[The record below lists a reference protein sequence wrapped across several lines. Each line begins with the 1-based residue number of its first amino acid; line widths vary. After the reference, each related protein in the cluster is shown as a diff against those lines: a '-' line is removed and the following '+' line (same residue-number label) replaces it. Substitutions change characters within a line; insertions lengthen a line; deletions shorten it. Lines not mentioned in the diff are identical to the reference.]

1 MLCQNCHQRQA
12 NTYISRTVGG
22 HTTELHLCAQCAKEL
37 AFDKVSLLGFDLPK
51 VRPTRRACPTCGA
64 TMDTISSTGMLG
76 CPECYTFFEKE
87 LTPAITRSHGTAV
100 HTAQAMPTPKKSERE
115 ELEEQMRQAIAEEN
129 FEQAAA
135 LRDRIKALKKE
146 EEQ

>member
-12 NTYISRTVGG
+12 NTFISRTVGG
-22 HTTELHLCAQCAKEL
+22 HTTQLHLCAQCAKEL

-51 VRPTRRACPTCGA
+51 ARPTRRACPTCGA

-76 CPECYTFFEKE
+76 CPDCYTFFEKE
-87 LTPAITRSHGTAV
+87 LAPAITRSHGTGT
-100 HTAQAMPTPKKSERE
+100 HTGQAPAAPQKSERE
-115 ELEEQMRQAIAEEN
+115 QLEEQLRQAIADEK
-129 FEQAAA
+129 FELAAT

>member
-12 NTYISRTVGG
+12 NTFISRTVGG

-51 VRPTRRACPTCGA
+51 AKPTRRACPTCGA
-64 TMDTISSTGMLG
+64 TMDTVSSTGMLG
-76 CPECYTFFEKE
+76 CPACYTFFEKE
-87 LTPAITRSHGTAV
+87 LAPAITRSHGTAM
-100 HTAQAMPTPKKSERE
+100 HTGQAPAAPQKSERE
-115 ELEEQMRQAIAEEN
+115 QLEEQLRQAIADEN
-129 FEQAAA
+129 FEQAAT

>member
-22 HTTELHLCAQCAKEL
+22 HTTELHLCAECAKEL
-37 AFDKVSLLGFDLPK
+37 AFDKMSLLGFDLPK
-51 VRPTRRACPTCGA
+51 AKPTRRACPTCGA

-76 CPECYTFFEKE
+76 CPACYTFFEKE
-87 LTPAITRSHGTAV
+87 LTPAITRSHGTATHAKV
-100 HTAQAMPTPKKSERE
+100 TPPAPKKSERE